1 MVMKQIIFYWDRIL
15 RVKIKIEYDGTNYV
29 GWQKQKNGRS
39 IQEEIEKCLKQLF
52 KEEIELYVAGRTDS
66 GVHAIEQV
74 AHFDINHIIDP
85 KKIYL
90 ALNSQLHKSKNKIS
104 ILTSEEM
111 PSSFHSRFSA
121 KKRTYLY
128 KILNRKTFSPL
139 DCDRFYHVPYFLDE
153 NLMTNSSRY
162 LIGNHDFNSF
172 RSKDCQAKSSLR
184 SIENIVIKRK
194 NEKIQI
200 EISAKSFLHNQV
212 RIIVGTLLNI
222 GRKFWNEQKL
232 LEILKS
238 RNRDIAGP
246 TAPPVGLYLK
256 KIDY

>member
-1 MVMKQIIFYWDRIL
+1 MRI
-15 RVKIKIEYDGTNYV
+15 KITIEYDGTNYV
-29 GWQKQKNGRS
+29 GWQKQINGKS
-39 IQEEIEKCLKQLF
+39 IQEEIEKCLKHLF
-52 KEEIELYVAGRTDS
+52 KEEIDLYVAGRTDS

-74 AHFDINHIIDP
+74 AHFDTNFCIDP

-90 ALNSQLHKSKNKIS
+90 ALNSLLQKSKNKIS
-104 ILTSEEM
+104 ILNSEEVS
-111 PSSFHSRFSA
+111 SSFHSRFSA

-139 DCDRFYHVPYFLDE
+139 DYNRFYQIPFFLDE
-153 NLMTNSSRY
+153 NLMINSSRY

-172 RSKDCQAKSSLR
+172 RSKDCQARNSVR
-184 SIENIVIKRK
+184 TIENIIIIR
-194 NEKIQI
+194 NDDKIEI

-232 LEILKS
+232 LEILQAKN
-238 RNRDIAGP
+238 RNFAGP
-246 TAPPVGLYLK
+246 TAPPLGLYLK